1 MIMIIIIHLSSLS
14 SVLLSPIYA
23 LSKWKPIN
31 SQEVTS
37 IVILLLKMDNEILE
51 VLMCQAKVMKL
62 MVPLSHKVMKPGIQ
76 SSDI

>member
-31 SQEVTS
+31 SQEGVTS
-37 IVILLLKMDNEILE
+37 IAILLLKMDNEIWE
-51 VLMCQAKVMKL
+51 VLMCQAKVMEL
-62 MVPLSHKVMKPGIQ
+62 MVPLSHKVRKPGIQ
-76 SSDI
+76 S